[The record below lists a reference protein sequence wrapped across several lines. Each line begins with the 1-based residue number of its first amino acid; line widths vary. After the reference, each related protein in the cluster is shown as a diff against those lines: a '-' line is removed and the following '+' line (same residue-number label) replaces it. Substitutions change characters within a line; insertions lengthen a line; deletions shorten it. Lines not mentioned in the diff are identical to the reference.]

1 MKITSLFHRTL
12 SGHRH
17 ISRSTILL
25 VAQLFCFSVF
35 AFAQTKPQF
44 SQPAGFYD
52 QPLSLTLSAGAND
65 VIYYTTDGSEPDENA
80 AIYTN
85 PLNLHDRSDDEPVL
99 ALISNISHNYS
110 PWVPP
115 TGPVQMAHVIR
126 TRSRLGDNWSSTNTA
141 TYFIHP
147 SGSER
152 YNITVVSIVTDP
164 DHLFDYDTGIYVLGR
179 VYDEYKQANPGAVDG
194 LGTPANYG
202 MRGDDWERPT
212 HMELFTADGERP
224 LAMDIGVRIHGGGSR
239 AFQQKSLRVY
249 ARGSYGESRIRYP
262 IFSDQ
267 VRSSYRRLQ
276 LRNSG
281 QDWMKTALR
290 DGFMNTLV
298 RHLPFES
305 MAFHQALLF
314 INGEFWGIAN
324 IRERFD
330 KHYLSIMYD
339 IPDDKIDYLTGNRE
353 VEEGSSSH
361 YNAMMNYITQG
372 GVADPLRYE
381 YIQTQM
387 DPVNFMYYN
396 LSNIYFN
403 NRDWPHN
410 NIDFWRYQTAY
421 NPEAGPGLDGRWRWM
436 LFDTDFGFA
445 WTDRH
450 TESTYQSHVRQNLL
464 ATASRDGHWSSSLL
478 NSLLKNDEFEANF
491 INTYRDLMNT
501 TFRAPRVLH
510 VLDSLKTVIEPY
522 VQEHIDRWGNS
533 NHRWSM
539 PHTVSEWDVN
549 LNYMR
554 RFAVEREEN
563 LDKHFIEKFN
573 LGPIY
578 AINVAVKQKSHG
590 YLRINNTDLNAETP
604 GVQNYESPSTMGLK
618 YFEGHPVTITAI
630 PKEGY
635 HFSHWQHNMSDIPT
649 IEVTGPGETYVAVF
663 APVLS
668 ITDQE
673 EIPKT
678 LQLLA
683 NYPNPFNPKTNISF
697 SLPNLSIVLLEVYDI
712 LGQKITTLV
721 DGPRLP
727 GDHTVTFDA
736 THLNS
741 GIYIYRLTANGVTLS
756 RKMSLV
762 K

>member
-1 MKITSLFHRTL
+1 MIRTETGRPFVAKSGTLFL
-12 SGHRH
+12 A
-17 ISRSTILL
+17 LL
-25 VAQLFCFSVF
+25 LFTVY
-35 AFAQTKPQF
+35 AFAQTRPQF
-44 SQPAGFYD
+44 SHTAGFYTETVN
-52 QPLSLTLSAGAND
+52 LSITAGENE
-65 VIYYTTDGSEPDENA
+65 VIYYTTDGSEPDENSS
-80 AIYTN
+80 IYME
-85 PLNLHDRSDDEPVL
+85 PLILDDRSDDEPVL

-126 TRSRLGDNWSSTNTA
+126 TRSRSGDRWSSTNTA

-179 VYDEYKQANPGAVDG
+179 IYDEYKQANPNAVDG

-202 MRGDDWERPT
+202 MRGEDWERPT
-212 HMELFTADGERP
+212 HMELFTADGDRP
-224 LAMDIGVRIHGGGSR
+224 LAMDIGIRIHGGGSR

-249 ARGSYGESRIRYP
+249 ARSEYGESQIRYQ

-267 VRSSYRRLQ
+267 VRSSYKRLQ

-305 MAFHQALLF
+305 MAFHQAVLF

-330 KHYLSIMYD
+330 DHFLSIMYD
-339 IPDDKIDYLTGNRE
+339 IPRNRIDYLTGNRI
-353 VEEGSSSH
+353 VEEGSSAH
-361 YNAMMNYITQG
+361 YTAMMNYISQG
-372 GVADPLRYE
+372 GVSNPDRFE
-381 YIQTQM
+381 YIKTQM
-387 DPVNFMYYN
+387 DTDNFMYYN

-410 NIDFWRYQTAY
+410 NIDYWRYQTAY
-421 NPEAGPGLDGRWRWM
+421 NPAAGPGLDGRWRWM
-436 LFDTDFGFA
+436 LYDTDFGFA

-464 ATASRDGHWSSSLL
+464 ATASRDGHWSSALL
-478 NSLLKNDEFEANF
+478 NSLLKNDEFEADF

-501 TFRAPRVLH
+501 TFRTSRVLH

-539 PHTVSEWDVN
+539 PHTVSEWNVN
-549 LNYMR
+549 INYMR

-578 AINVAVKQKSHG
+578 SIHVSVNDRSNG
-590 YLRINNTDLNAETP
+590 YLQINRTKLNDVTP
-604 GVQNYESPSTMGLK
+604 GVEIHQSPSTMELT
-618 YFEGHPVTITAI
+618 YFEGHPVTLTAI
-630 PKEGY
+630 PNEGY
-635 HFSHWQHNMSDIPT
+635 HFGYWQHNMSHNPT
-649 IEVTGPGETYVAVF
+649 IEITGPGEAYVAVF
-663 APVLS
+663 VPILS
-668 ITDQE
+668 ISDEDELPT
-673 EIPKT
+673 KVN
-678 LQLLA
+678 LHA
-683 NYPNPFNPKTNISF
+683 NYPNPFNPVTNISYDVPTSTF
-697 SLPNLSIVLLEVYDI
+697 VKLEIFDL
-712 LGQKITTLV
+712 LGQKISTLV
-721 DGPRLP
+721 ESWHLP
-727 GDHTVTFDA
+727 GKHSVTFDA
-736 THLNS
+736 GQLSS
-741 GIYIYRLTANGVTLS
+741 GIYVYRLSANGSTIS
-756 RKMSLV
+756 RKMSLM